1 VELIGLLLP
10 CAILVPVP
18 GVPTA
23 AAVSSFCDRSLVAKT
38 VVVATLL
45 ARRGRPNPSGPFRA
59 TRKTGCFPPD
69 LPTTLVLVLC
79 LVPLPA
85 RPSPKAQVREGAE
98 AAAWVLRIALPVFH
112 QHHQLFTGARSLA
125 LAHPFLRLLQPFD
138 LTGCT
143 SPFFHHGSRPVV
155 VCGWLTVSALW
166 PPWRWHFQPTSI
178 QHLRRRVSGL
188 LHPDAGLGLRLDR
201 SWSFAHKA
209 GHLSAGLA
217 LLSVVPVALSMASY
231 DSFALGLTVWIQGFE
246 PCAPATYRGSF
257 HTAFRMRASSSL

>member
-1 VELIGLLLP
+1 MSVRRCCLQLLP
-10 CAILVPVP
+10 TSALFPERFAPCFQS
-18 GVPTA
+18 
-23 AAVSSFCDRSLVAKT
+23 VSRLVAK
-38 VVVATLL
+38 ATIGATSI
-45 ARRGRPNPSGPFRA
+45 ARCGRPDPSGSIRA

-79 LVPLPA
+79 LVPFPA
-85 RPSPKAQVREGAE
+85 FPDPKAWCKRVRKRLLGCCSSPADF
-98 AAAWVLRIALPVFH
+98 R
-112 QHHQLFTGARSLA
+112 QQHQLFTGARLRA
-125 LAHPFLRLLQPFD
+125 LAHPFLRFLQPFD

-166 PPWRWHFQPTSI
+166 PPRRWHFQPTSI

-188 LHPDAGLGLRLDR
+188 FHPDAGLGLRLDR

-217 LLSVVPVALSMASY
+217 LLSVAPAALSMASC
-231 DSFALGLTVWIQGFE
+231 DSFALGFAVWIQGFE
-246 PCAPATYRGSF
+246 PCARATYRGSF
-257 HTAFRMRASSSL
+257 HAAFRMRASSSL